1 MNRCLVNLLYII
13 LCAPT
18 HCYIASSIG
27 RTSYSRRCDPVKVHA
42 DNAGDLNTAAFTRR
56 DIISA
61 IPLSF
66 LIASTAPASAATRE
80 SLDDLL
86 YRILRVREATTMET
100 RLIKSGKFKD
110 LQRAN
115 IKLAV
120 RFMVDNYRLNDAFL
134 AASTY
139 LDGTSR
145 RLEASQLG
153 QSATQNL
160 ITILEYFDASDV
172 DNLKV
177 MQDMRYSEYM
187 QFKITD
193 AF

>member
-1 MNRCLVNLLYII
+1 
-13 LCAPT
+13 
-18 HCYIASSIG
+18 
-27 RTSYSRRCDPVKVHA
+27 VKVHA
-42 DNAGDLNTAAFTRR
+42 DNAGDFNTAAFTRR
-56 DIISA
+56 YIISA

-153 QSATQNL
+153 QAATQNL

-177 MQDMRYSEYM
+177 MHIYIYMRYSEYM

>member
-1 MNRCLVNLLYII
+1 MNRRLVNLLYII
-13 LCAPT
+13 LCDPT

-153 QSATQNL
+153 QAATQNL

-177 MQDMRYSEYM
+177 MYDMHYSEYM
-187 QFKITD
+187 QFKISD